1 MGLNVTGNPIT
12 VLVGVPSSTVRIST
26 FTGAFPESLL
36 AKNKS
41 TAVKNAPFTSSNDDV
56 GEGASIFPATTN
68 DCARGSTNLYR
79 DENSGAIVN
88 CDSVS
93 YNQYL
98 NTIHNRESQRKELD
112 QIKQDINEIKTL
124 LRELINEPR

>member
-1 MGLNVTGNPIT
+1 MI
-12 VLVGVPSSTVRIST
+12 R
-26 FTGAFPESLL
+26 
-36 AKNKS
+36 
-41 TAVKNAPFTSSNDDV
+41 VK
-56 GEGASIFPATTN
+56 GHQ
-68 DCARGSTNLYR
+68 NLYR

-98 NTIHNRESQRKELD
+98 NAIHNRESQRKELD

-124 LRELINEPR
+124 LRELINESR

>member
-1 MGLNVTGNPIT
+1 MI
-12 VLVGVPSSTVRIST
+12 R
-26 FTGAFPESLL
+26 
-36 AKNKS
+36 
-41 TAVKNAPFTSSNDDV
+41 VK
-56 GEGASIFPATTN
+56 GHQ
-68 DCARGSTNLYR
+68 NLYR
-79 DENSGAIVN
+79 DENSGAILN

-124 LRELINEPR
+124 LRDLINGPRWNWIGIYY